1 MTKQNKQYW
10 IIKFKGK
17 TMYYR
22 VGNLLLMLLL
32 MGCTATRFL
41 KDDESFYTGGTVKI
55 NTQETTKEK
64 KRLTN
69 MLQSYILP
77 KPNTVILG
85 ARPTVWFYYVAG
97 TPKKKK
103 GLRNLIKNKL
113 GKPPVLLSDATPK
126 KTTQML
132 ELEVNN
138 NGYFK
143 STVSYDVKT
152 NKKASR
158 VIYTVNLQAFYRL
171 RQIDYT
177 VLDSTKREFVDAIKT
192 PSLLDK
198 KTRFRLD
205 ELKNEKERIE
215 EVAKNYGYYYF
226 DSRYLLFDAD
236 STVGN
241 KMVDVKLTYLR
252 NMPAQA
258 KQVYNVKVVNVFP
271 DYLLTN
277 DSMRTKNDTIRID
290 GFNYIDSQ
298 HAFRPKIITDVI
310 NVRPDS
316 IYRRINH
323 EYTISRLMGLKT
335 FKFVNLKFT
344 KNKTDSSSL
353 DANIYLTPLLK
364 KSVRLE
370 VQAVSKSNNF
380 VGPGVGITFT
390 NRNTLRGAEMF
401 QFKVNA
407 AYEWQIGGQQLGAL
421 NAIEFGAE
429 ASLFAPRFISP
440 IRIQSSSSK
449 YLPQTQFKISYDF
462 QQRLDYFRLA
472 SLNVAYGYTWRET
485 TLKTHELFPADIS
498 FIRSSQ
504 TSQAFDALL
513 EKNPT
518 LANSFQNQFI
528 VGSRYSFTFNT
539 QMREDIMG
547 KFEAK
552 ENRKSDVYFNATID
566 VAGNFLQLVQRIS
579 PQTETPYQ
587 LLGSPFSQFARINL
601 DFRYYLP
608 FNMKS
613 KLVTRITVGTG
624 YAYGNSRNLPY
635 IKQFSVGGSNSIRA
649 FPARSVG
656 PGTYNVRRDST
667 LNSST
672 FFIDQRG
679 DIKIES
685 NVEYRFDIL
694 KSLKGAFFID
704 AGNIWMWNEDP
715 SRQGS
720 RFDKNKFL
728 TQLAVGGGAGL
739 RYDFNF
745 FVLRFDVAFPL
756 RKPYLPEGDRWVFNQ
771 IDFGSTDWRKQN
783 LILNIAIG
791 YPF

>member
-613 KLVTRITVGTG
+613 KLVTRVTVGTG

>member
-1 MTKQNKQYW
+1 
-10 IIKFKGK
+10 
-17 TMYYR
+17 MYYR

-498 FIRSSQ
+498 FIKSSQ

-613 KLVTRITVGTG
+613 RLVTRVTVGTG

>member
-1 MTKQNKQYW
+1 MTKQNRQYW
-10 IIKFKGK
+10 ISKFKGK

-55 NTQETTKEK
+55 NTQETTKGK

-498 FIRSSQ
+498 FIKSSQ

-613 KLVTRITVGTG
+613 RLVTRVTVGTG